1 MNKEHKEFN
10 VKNRLSTITAL
21 LGVIAFLLFIIVVQ
35 NLASTID
42 IQVRHHNEKMD
53 HDFMMGDRSDPDRP
67 TSPSPDLTGRICL
80 VSMGD
85 VQLMYSEDM
94 MNSIDPSIY
103 PDNCVEMD
111 AFADDNTVTNIDP
124 NIEPMPLV
132 DPRDSGL
139 DSASA
144 GSAAGSVAGSEPYNP
159 RPGMRLRM

>member
-1 MNKEHKEFN
+1 M
-10 VKNRLSTITAL
+10 KNRLSTITAL

-42 IQVRHHNEKMD
+42 IQVRHHNEKMN

-67 TSPSPDLTGRICL
+67 SLPSPGLTGRICL

-85 VQLMYSEDM
+85 AELMVSEDVLNQM
-94 MNSIDPSIY
+94 H
-103 PDNCVEMD
+103 PDFFPPTENCVDMGTVQ
-111 AFADDNTVTNIDP
+111 DDNTVTNIDP

-132 DPRDSGL
+132 GSGQ
-139 DSASA
+139 DSAST
-144 GSAAGSVAGSEPYNP
+144 GSAAGAMDGSEPYTP